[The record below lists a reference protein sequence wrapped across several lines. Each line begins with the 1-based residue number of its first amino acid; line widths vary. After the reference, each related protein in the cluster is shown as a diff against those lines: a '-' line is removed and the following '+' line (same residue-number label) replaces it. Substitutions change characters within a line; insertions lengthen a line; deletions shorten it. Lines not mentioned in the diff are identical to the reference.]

1 MALDPS
7 IALQIQ
13 QPNPANMISSFLDL
27 GQKQVGLQKSR
38 ATLQSDIAQRQAE
51 SSTAQSAA
59 TVNAASVQ
67 PAIEKNAAD
76 SRAAVTKSELDKYH
90 LQGEYATKANEI
102 AAGLSTD
109 PDFVSG
115 KDSGSII
122 DKLTEAK
129 QRAINAGIPARQA
142 EVMFAPLV
150 AKAAQDPAAVH
161 GVLLNIVK
169 GGLSAP
175 QQTATMFPAPNQIT
189 TGPTV
194 QPAAAGNAALTGVA
208 PGTPQG
214 APTQLGIAPGAQD
227 QVRIDQIGNP
237 YRELRDAK
245 GNIVSTAGVPGA
257 TTGAAGGGQGPTV
270 LPPNET
276 PEARNAIQSER
287 QAVLAQVQNA
297 GQMHSINREI
307 YNIAEGDVATG
318 KLGQLINK
326 AGSAIGYTIGKDEAA
341 DYNTLGKM
349 LARSNQQLAQGMG
362 PHTNAG
368 LEQTNAANGTTD
380 YDKNTIKKI
389 ANLNDALVTGT
400 QMYQKGLEAAIQQN
414 GIFGKR
420 QFDQAWGAAMDP
432 DALRLKNAVDNGDK
446 GQIQMLVKQ
455 AGGPNSAG
463 AKKLLG
469 KLQTLDSLSTNGRP

>member
-13 QPNPANMISSFLDL
+13 QPNPANMISGFLDM
-27 GQKQVGLQKSR
+27 GQKQVGLQKAR

-51 SSTAQSAA
+51 SQSAQA
-59 TVNAASVQ
+59 GAAVDTASVQ
-67 PAIEKNAAD
+67 PRIAQVAAQ
-76 SRAAVTKSELDKYH
+76 SAQAQTQSELAKYH
-90 LQGEYATKANEI
+90 LTGEYAQKANDI
-102 AAGLSTD
+102 ATALSTD
-109 PDFVSG
+109 PAFVTG
-115 KDSGSII
+115 TDSGDMI
-122 DKLTEAK
+122 DKLTDAK

-150 AKAAQDPAAVH
+150 AKAAQDPKSVQ

-175 QQTATMFPAPNQIT
+175 SQTGAMFPTPNQIN
-189 TGPTV
+189 TGQTV
-194 QPAAAGNAALTGVA
+194 QSTAAGNPALTGVQ

-214 APTQLGIAPGAQD
+214 APVQMGIAPGQQD
-227 QVRIDQIGNP
+227 QPATDQVGNP
-237 YRELRDAK
+237 YRVQRDAR
-245 GNIVSTAGVPGA
+245 GNIVSTAPLP
-257 TTGAAGGGQGPTV
+257 TSAGGPNV

-276 PEARNAIQSER
+276 PQTRDALQAER
-287 QAVLAQVQNA
+287 QTTLQQVQNA
-297 GQMHSINREI
+297 GNLHQINREI
-307 YNIAEGDVATG
+307 YNIADSDVQTG
-318 KLGQLINK
+318 KLGGLINK
-326 AGSAIGYTIGKDEAA
+326 ISSATGFQVGAGEAA

-400 QMYQKGLEAAIQQN
+400 QMYQKGLETAIQQN

-455 AGGPNSAG
+455 AGGANSAG

-469 KLQTLDSLSTNGRP
+469 KLQALDSLSTTGRP